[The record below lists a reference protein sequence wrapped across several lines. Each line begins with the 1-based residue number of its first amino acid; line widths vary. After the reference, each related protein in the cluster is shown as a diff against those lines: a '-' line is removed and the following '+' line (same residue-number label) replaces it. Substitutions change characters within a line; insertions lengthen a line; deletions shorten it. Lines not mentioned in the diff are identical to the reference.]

1 MCFKLLQKRGGRV
14 LFLSLIAVL
23 PFTGISSAE
32 TTASKNFD
40 PILPT
45 LNDLSQIAHD
55 ENEVGLMITNRGII
69 GQNLLTGTGV
79 GSWPSSPSNN
89 YVFGT
94 GLWIGGIADVD
105 GDMDMDTVT
114 VMGYEASAGATEF
127 AEGRVGQDTSDP
139 LARVFSSQD
148 STDLAEWPDEFSTP
162 GGDPFILSDQDFVT
176 IYNDISGIQF
186 GRYQLGIQVNQTS
199 LAYSSRIAGTSVHA
213 IYFIWEV
220 VNASDS
226 LPDGPYTIEDLYVG
240 YCADMDMGPGSGD
253 DKTSFIPTYIAD
265 DDTAHLNTAIVWDQD
280 FTEIGFTKDVGI
292 LGFTF
297 DESILPGT
305 EINYTFMSN
314 PSSGQPRPDPDP
326 PGDTQQ
332 YYILTCQNDQCGEYD
347 IGTDVRF
354 VLSIGPIDLPPGESQ
369 FYRGVLFF
377 ADPFADPDSLD
388 MTGDPIRVDPYQ
400 EGTANIVRV
409 ALEVKRALQTL
420 IFPTRFAIFRTSQH
434 EDTADTLG
442 PYTIYTGI
450 TDSIGVK
457 EVTLQY
463 SIDGGSVYNPVPM
476 GDDAIL
482 NYSGDIP
489 GQPYGTTVMY
499 YVEALDSAD
508 VALTDPADA
517 PTTVY
522 SFNVEEPMG
531 VGDGSPGQ
539 GLPVAFSLGQ
549 NYPNPFNP
557 STTLSF
563 EIPGIEGER
572 SLVSLKI
579 YDLRG
584 RCVRTL
590 VDSELP
596 AGSHSVQW
604 DGRNELGE
612 QVSSGIYLYSLRAGD
627 ETFARKMT
635 LVK

>member
-1 MCFKLLQKRGGRV
+1 
-14 LFLSLIAVL
+14 
-23 PFTGISSAE
+23 
-32 TTASKNFD
+32 
-40 PILPT
+40 
-45 LNDLSQIAHD
+45 
-55 ENEVGLMITNRGII
+55 
-69 GQNLLTGTGV
+69 
-79 GSWPSSPSNN
+79 
-89 YVFGT
+89 
-94 GLWIGGIADVD
+94 
-105 GDMDMDTVT
+105 
-114 VMGYEASAGATEF
+114 
-127 AEGRVGQDTSDP
+127 
-139 LARVFSSQD
+139 
-148 STDLAEWPDEFSTP
+148 
-162 GGDPFILSDQDFVT
+162 
-176 IYNDISGIQF
+176 
-186 GRYQLGIQVNQTS
+186 
-199 LAYSSRIAGTSVHA
+199 
-213 IYFIWEV
+213 
-220 VNASDS
+220 
-226 LPDGPYTIEDLYVG
+226 
-240 YCADMDMGPGSGD
+240 
-253 DKTSFIPTYIAD
+253 
-265 DDTAHLNTAIVWDQD
+265 
-280 FTEIGFTKDVGI
+280 
-292 LGFTF
+292 
-297 DESILPGT
+297 
-305 EINYTFMSN
+305 
-314 PSSGQPRPDPDP
+314 
-326 PGDTQQ
+326 
-332 YYILTCQNDQCGEYD
+332 
-347 IGTDVRF
+347 
-354 VLSIGPIDLPPGESQ
+354 
-369 FYRGVLFF
+369 
-377 ADPFADPDSLD
+377 

-420 IFPTRFAIFRTSQH
+420 TFPTRFAIFRTSQH

-457 EVTLQY
+457 EVILQY

-508 VALTDPADA
+508 VSLTDPADA

-522 SFNVEEPMG
+522 SFNVEEPVG
-531 VGDGSPGQ
+531 VGDGSPDQ

-604 DGRNELGE
+604 DGRNDLGE